1 MLTIQNIETL
11 IHKAITI
18 KGYTFVIGNV
28 LTSPNE
34 YRIVIEDIG
43 TVHAPI
49 ILLLTRNEATFDNI
63 ASESKLYQLRKYGS
77 KPTFLYKHAMKNP
90 IEFMQILEMY
100 LNSL

>member
-1 MLTIQNIETL
+1 MLTIQNIEIL

-43 TVHAPI
+43 TVHAPFV
-49 ILLLTRNEATFDNI
+49 ILLSRNKATFDNI
-63 ASESKLYQLRKYGS
+63 APESKLYQLRKFGS
-77 KPTFLYKHAMKNP
+77 KSTFLYKTAMKNP
-90 IEFMQILEMY
+90 IEFMEILQMY
-100 LNSL
+100 LNAL

>member
-1 MLTIQNIETL
+1 MLTIENIETL

-49 ILLLTRNEATFDNI
+49 ILLLTRNKAPFDNI
-63 ASESKLYQLRKYGS
+63 APESKLYQLRKFGS
-77 KPTFLYKHAMKNP
+77 KSTFLYKTAMKNP
-90 IEFMQILEMY
+90 NDFIEILQMY